1 MPAYP
6 SRGARTMKHIGKRPA
21 SMSKRTSAPQG
32 TATGSGSRP
41 TGGKFPIA
49 VTAPKHPKNL
59 DGRKTRSAL
68 S

>member
-1 MPAYP
+1 
-6 SRGARTMKHIGKRPA
+6 MKHIGKRPK

-49 VTAPKHPKNL
+49 VTAPKNPRSL